1 MSIHI
6 DKIYELTASA
16 ILTPANLLKNIKL
29 ENYNEIKYY
38 KENNE
43 LICEMTSTEEEE
55 LVKYIYQF
63 DLSDKL
69 NRATILFE
77 EEEIEIFN
85 REKEL
90 RISIEEYTRIDS
102 KKII

>member
-90 RISIEEYTRIDS
+90 RISIEEYTRID
-102 KKII
+102 

>member
-6 DKIYELTASA
+6 DKIYELTTSA

-43 LICEMTSTEEEE
+43 LICEMTSTEEED
-55 LVKYIYQF
+55 LVKYVY
-63 DLSDKL
+63 
-69 NRATILFE
+69 
-77 EEEIEIFN
+77 
-85 REKEL
+85 
-90 RISIEEYTRIDS
+90 
-102 KKII
+102 